1 MSMEQDIK
9 ILRAQA
15 KNQRW
20 NSKNNIQLNAA
31 DKKKAAAAA
40 KQRDA
45 EADALQAKLDSQST
59 DSNNK

>member
-1 MSMEQDIK
+1 MEQDIK